1 MTDQRVVRIDA
12 LPDGAWRCHGY
23 DAVVCI
29 DVLLSTTTVVT
40 AAAMGRRVFPVAT
53 PLEALRLQIRLSSAL
68 VVADALEQPA
78 DAAPLAGP
86 ARIASGFTLAR
97 SLVHLSPLAEM
108 LAAAAPGVTVYV
120 ACLRNLKA
128 TAAAIAQRHRRV
140 AVIGIGEGGEVCAE
154 DQMAA
159 AWLAGRLHR
168 FGFAPEGRNTVS
180 EVARWGQPDVSL
192 VGLSRS
198 AERLRSRGRS
208 EEVDFVL
215 GHVDDLDLVLAFEE
229 GELRPKPVEVAR
241 PQAVGERTGA
251 APWPVENA
259 PRGH

>member
-1 MTDQRVVRIDA
+1 MTDEKVVRIDA

-23 DAVVCI
+23 DAIVCI

-40 AAAMGRRVFPVAT
+40 AVAMGRRVFPVAT
-53 PLEALRLQIRLSSAL
+53 PLEALRLQTRLSSAL

-86 ARIASGFTLAR
+86 ARIAAGSTLAR

-108 LAAAAPGVTVYV
+108 LTGAGPGVTVYV
-120 ACLRNLKA
+120 ACLRNLEA
-128 TAAAIAQRHRRV
+128 TSSAIAQRHRRV
-140 AVIGIGEGGEVCAE
+140 AIIGIGEDGEICSE

-159 AWLAGRLHR
+159 AWLAGRLR
-168 FGFAPEGRNTVS
+168 QRGFAPEGRNTVT
-180 EVARWGQPDVSL
+180 EVARWGKPDVSL

-215 GHVDDLDLVLAFEE
+215 GHVDDLDIVLAFEE
-229 GELRPKPVEVAR
+229 GELRPRPVEVAR
-241 PQAVGERTGA
+241 PEAVGEH
-251 APWPVENA
+251 APATRWPVGIV
-259 PRGH
+259 PSGH